1 MILIGALGARAALA
15 VIAQTEPADDPRG
28 LVALRGQ
35 TAVIEYAAA
44 KPTPEALELELADG
58 TSISL
63 GWQSVREVKGPGSAA
78 SAPFMAA
85 SDRAWRAGARL
96 DRGDAYAAEPLFE
109 ELFRTFGSMRG
120 PTAVH
125 VAEGLLRCRLR
136 RGSQVQAVEPWAAA
150 LRAGALE
157 PHDAQVEHV
166 IAGGL
171 IDPTTGLCPALPP
184 MWTDGPSLQILTAL
198 ASPPAAEPNN
208 TPGNTPA
215 PAPGDRERR
224 MADGLLALYIHAARF
239 EAGMVTG
246 GPGDA
251 PAELENHP
259 ALWIVRARTGNPEVR
274 ASARRVI
281 ADALKATDQPWL
293 EAWYRA
299 ALGRSLVLEADR
311 ETRLLGVAQ
320 LLHIPARLAP
330 AQPYLAG
337 LCLAEASAT
346 MRDLGDTQAADRLRD
361 ELIRTY
367 PDHPSI
373 RWDRLTDVGAP
384 HAPLAQGRSPN

>member
-1 MILIGALGARAALA
+1 MILIGALGAQAVLAA
-15 VIAQTEPADDPRG
+15 IAQAETADDPRG

-35 TAVIEYAAA
+35 AAMIEYLAA
-44 KPTPEALELELADG
+44 KPTQEALELELTDG
-58 TSISL
+58 TIVSL
-63 GWQSVREVKGPGSAA
+63 GWQVVREVNGPGSAD
-78 SAPFMAA
+78 SARFMAV

-109 ELFRTFGSMRG
+109 ELFRTYGSMRG

-136 RGSQVQAVEPWAAA
+136 RGSQVQAVEPWSAA

-157 PHDAQVEHV
+157 PHAAQVEHV

-171 IDPTTGLCPALPP
+171 IDLSTGLCPALPP
-184 MWTDGPSLQILTAL
+184 MWTNGPSLQILTSL
-198 ASPPAAEPNN
+198 ASPPAVEPNN
-208 TPGNTPA
+208 TPA
-215 PAPGDRERR
+215 AAQGDRERR
-224 MADGLLALYIHAARF
+224 VADGLLSLYIHAARF
-239 EAGMVTG
+239 EAGMATG

-259 ALWIVRARTGNPEVR
+259 ALWIVRSRTGNPEVR

-373 RWDRLTDVGAP
+373 RWDRLTDAGAP